1 MKVAREVAPVA
12 QPHQQRKHSEVSVY
26 KEPGSEVYYYRTQVH
41 GRRFKRSTGKTN
53 YKEALVQA
61 KVIARELRLDG
72 QARHTMKRPG
82 FATVGDVLEVWLER
96 SPADTRKNNASM
108 VRKWVRSFA
117 GADAD
122 AVSMT
127 RLSAE
132 ELERY
137 LRAWP
142 GAPEGRASTWRQIR
156 AVFADQPRRWYAQ
169 AGLVLPDL
177 TELRLVRAE
186 TLAREQRFE
195 GFTPI
200 AAVVLAEMDAAA
212 EGLRC
217 SSSAEDRRVWAVY
230 ALMRWCGLRNI
241 EVAALRWEWLV
252 RGERNYLWRFESRQ
266 LEDGSWY
273 AAKGSAGDVPVRRR
287 LLGQLRW
294 ALKTRRSGF
303 VIPRANPTDAEVLTE
318 RRINEFVRR
327 WVPDRTKGAYELRKQ
342 FGAEYCRAHGIEQ
355 TSRVLRHG
363 DIKTTWRHYHALL
376 NEPAPL

>member
-1 MKVAREVAPVA
+1 
-12 QPHQQRKHSEVSVY
+12 
-26 KEPGSEVYYYRTQVH
+26 
-41 GRRFKRSTGKTN
+41 
-53 YKEALVQA
+53 
-61 KVIARELRLDG
+61 
-72 QARHTMKRPG
+72 MKRPG
-82 FATVGDVLEVWLER
+82 FASVGDVLAVWLER

-122 AVSMT
+122 AVCMT
-127 RLSAE
+127 RLTAE
-132 ELERY
+132 AFERY

-142 GAPEGRASTWRQIR
+142 GSPEGRASTWRQIR

-169 AGLVLPDL
+169 ADLVLPDL

-200 AAVVLAEMDAAA
+200 ATGVLAEMDAAA
-212 EGLRC
+212 ELLRR
-217 SSSAEDRRVWAVY
+217 SSSLEDRRVWAVF

-294 ALKTRRSGF
+294 ALKTRRTGF

-363 DIKTTWRHYHALL
+363 DIKTTWKHYHALL